1 MLIGE
6 NDYEEVLKLLRIG
19 SKAID
24 FALEIEYAHD
34 ENRGVLNPNDTIRK
48 TTDFVNDVLYSFYGY
63 KLQPLNQASQKHL
76 ADKEE
81 TAKRET
87 FHQALL
93 TSGLVKHLKQPSH
106 TRQTERRLIQVQG
119 KPVSETIIEE
129 RR

>member
-1 MLIGE
+1 MAQAILNQILDQLE
-6 NDYEEVLKLLRIG
+6 TLELEE
-19 SKAID
+19 
-24 FALEIEYAHD
+24 
-34 ENRGVLNPNDTIRK
+34 
-48 TTDFVNDVLYSFYGY
+48 
-63 KLQPLNQASQKHL
+63 LQQLNQAIQRYL

-81 TAKRET
+81 TPQQAT

-93 TSGLVKHLKQPSH
+93 ASGLVKQLKQPSY

>member
-1 MLIGE
+1 MTQAILNQILAQIE
-6 NDYEEVLKLLRIG
+6 TLELEE
-19 SKAID
+19 
-24 FALEIEYAHD
+24 
-34 ENRGVLNPNDTIRK
+34 
-48 TTDFVNDVLYSFYGY
+48 
-63 KLQPLNQASQKHL
+63 LQQLNQAIQKHL

-81 TAKRET
+81 TAKRAT